1 MILFILNNSR
11 KHKKWQR
18 FFYQLIHALVHTLAF
33 INQKYK
39 INNINSLFEVDG
51 QFSILSEINRKFQ
64 LKIQI
69 FSEEQYD
76 KG

>member
-1 MILFILNNSR
+1 MATL
-11 KHKKWQR
+11 
-18 FFYQLIHALVHTLAF
+18 FYQLIHALVHTLAF
-33 INQKYK
+33 INQKHK